1 MRVKW
6 AVGTEGREVVGPQR
20 VGGRGGGAVG
30 SGWEGWWGRGDWGW
44 VGGYH
49 TNQDSVSDAGGEG
62 DIDN

>member
-1 MRVKW
+1 M
-6 AVGTEGREVVGPQR
+6 GPQR